1 MTSKRSKPSKHTP
14 LPKARRDN
22 ILVTEVENEV
32 LLYDVS
38 EKRAHALNPT
48 AALVWQRCDGETTV
62 ADLAAR
68 LEARGIIP
76 GEQAIALALQQL
88 GKAGLVENDRS
99 AGVSRR
105 EFARR
110 VGRVGLA
117 VGAAPVIA
125 SVVAPTA
132 MAASSAT
139 CANVG
144 LPCNSD
150 SDCGIP
156 ANLCHCTTSRNNPN
170 GICVPK

>member
-1 MTSKRSKPSKHTP
+1 MSSKASKPSKRAP
-14 LPKARRDN
+14 LPRARRDN

-48 AALVWQRCDGETTV
+48 AALVWQRCDGETTI
-62 ADLAAR
+62 ADMAAR
-68 LEARGIIP
+68 LEARGIVP
-76 GEQAIALALQQL
+76 GEQALALALQQL
-88 GKAGLVENDRS
+88 DKAGLVETSD
-99 AGVSRR
+99 GVSRR

-110 VGRVGLA
+110 VGQVGLA
-117 VGAAPVIA
+117 VGMAPVIA

-139 CANVG
+139 CSKVG
-144 LPCNSD
+144 QPCNSD

-156 ANLCHCTTSRNNPN
+156 ANLCHCTTSRDVPN
-170 GICVPK
+170 GVCIPK